1 MNRREMQNNLAMNM
15 VLISGSMLFATL
27 LMGYS
32 LFRSSS
38 ATWPPEGIRAI
49 SLGYPLLST
58 ATILLSS
65 WFCSRIRGN
74 LSLNDFRS
82 AKMNLN
88 TTVILGVLF
97 MIIQSLLW
105 IEMKSTGLF
114 VGSGIFSSVVYGFTW
129 IHAAHMISGLLVLG
143 WLRFVLRP
151 HTVNLSQKVLNV
163 EKFWHF
169 LGVIWFILFISLFV
183 I

>member
-38 ATWPPEGIRAI
+38 STWPPEGIRAV

-65 WFCSRIRGN
+65 WFCSRLRGN
-74 LSLNDFRS
+74 LALNDFKA

-88 TTVILGVLF
+88 TTLILGVLF
-97 MIIQSLLW
+97 MVIQTLLW
-105 IEMKSTGLF
+105 SEMRDTGLF
-114 VGSGIFSSVVYGFTW
+114 IGSGIFSSVMYGFTW
-129 IHAAHMISGLLVLG
+129 IHAAHVISGLLVLS
-143 WLRFVLRP
+143 WLRFVLKP
-151 HTVNLSQKVLNV
+151 ETTNLGQKVLNV

-169 LGVIWFILFISLFV
+169 LGAIWLILFISLFV

>member
-1 MNRREMQNNLAMNM
+1 MQNNLAMNM

-38 ATWPPEGIRAI
+38 STWPPEGIQAI
-49 SLGYPLLST
+49 SMGYPMIST

-74 LSLNDFRS
+74 VAVNDFRS

-88 TTVILGVLF
+88 TTLILGVLF
-97 MIIQSLLW
+97 MFIQTLLW
-105 IEMKSTGLF
+105 NEMKTSGLF
-114 VGSGIFSSVVYGFTW
+114 IGSGIFSSVVYGFTW
-129 IHAAHMISGLLVLG
+129 IHAAHVISGLLVLG

-151 HTVNLSQKVLNV
+151 ATQNLGQKVLNV

-169 LGVIWFILFISLFV
+169 LGVIWLILFISLFV

>member
-1 MNRREMQNNLAMNM
+1 MNRRELQNNLAMNM

-38 ATWPPEGIRAI
+38 STWPPEGIRAI
-49 SLGYPLLST
+49 SLGYPMLST
-58 ATILLSS
+58 VTILLSS
-65 WFCSRIRGN
+65 WFCSRVRGN
-74 LSLNDFRS
+74 VALNDFRS

-88 TTVILGVLF
+88 TTLVLGFLF
-97 MIIQSLLW
+97 MLIQSLLW
-105 IEMKSTGLF
+105 MEMKSMGLF
-114 VGSGIFSSVVYGFTW
+114 VGSGIFSSIVYGFTW
-129 IHAAHMISGLLVLG
+129 IHALHMLSGLLTLG

-151 HTVNLSQKVLNV
+151 ETQNLAQKALNV

-169 LGVIWFILFISLFV
+169 LGVVWLILFICLFV
-183 I
+183 L

>member
-1 MNRREMQNNLAMNM
+1 MQNNLAMNM

-38 ATWPPEGIRAI
+38 STWPPEGIRSV

-58 ATILLSS
+58 AAILLSS
-65 WFCSRIRGN
+65 WFCSRLRGN
-74 LSLNDFRS
+74 VAMNDFKA
-82 AKMNLN
+82 AKMNLD
-88 TTVILGVLF
+88 TTLVLGFIF
-97 MIIQSLLW
+97 MLIQSLLW
-105 IEMKSTGLF
+105 AEMKSTGLF
-114 VGSGIFSSVVYGFTW
+114 IGSGIFSSVMYGFTW
-129 IHAAHMISGLLVLG
+129 IHAAHVISGLLVLG

-151 HTVNLSQKVLNV
+151 ETMNMGQKILNV

-169 LGVIWFILFISLFV
+169 LGVIWLILFISLFV